1 MILTS
6 IFVHVFNANF
16 GILYRENILGRSES
30 KNLKKSDSRTR
41 MESHGQDRTASL
53 SFCKF
58 YFRIAPWHQDP
69 QRDRQQYVNFGS
81 QEIDVSEL
89 QTYHPFSSSVNRI
102 GQTGQRW
109 VYRKPVNDF
118 RNSIP
123 VIRDRSIVAELPWI
137 LQTKVIF

>member
-1 MILTS
+1 
-6 IFVHVFNANF
+6 
-16 GILYRENILGRSES
+16 
-30 KNLKKSDSRTR
+30 

-53 SFCKF
+53 SFYKF

-81 QEIDVSEL
+81 QEIDGSEL

-123 VIRDRSIVAELPWI
+123 VIRDRSIVTELPWI
-137 LQTKVIF
+137 HPTKVILVHER